1 MVFLGVSWNQVNT
14 RKQISSVEEKA
25 TASKKA
31 ALMRDAI
38 MLEYPP
44 DPSGPSRPM
53 SAVGSRTG
61 KELYEFGPF
70 RVDPERQALL
80 RGSELIALNPK
91 TFQLLLVL
99 VRHGNQI
106 VTKDELMKSI
116 WPDTFVE
123 ETNLTRNIFALRKAL
138 GDNEQNRY
146 IITVPGQGYRLAE
159 DVRLVSQAELRL
171 IAASHSKVQIQ
182 VRETKRWG
190 WIAAAVIVTLV
201 VGAGTIRFFRH
212 RTPVLTEK
220 DTIVLADFV
229 NSTGDPV
236 FDGTLRQGL
245 AVQLE
250 QSPFLSLIPDR
261 RIHQILQLMGK
272 TAEMPLT
279 AAIANEVCERTGSAA
294 VLEGSI
300 APIGTRY
307 VLGLRAT
314 NCRTGDL
321 LDEEQVQSTR
331 KEDVLSALSEVA
343 RNFRTRVGESISAIE
358 KHDTP
363 LAEATTPSLEALKAY
378 SAALRLHA
386 SRGAIAALPLFRRA
400 MQIDPQFAMA
410 HAWLGRTYADLDESD
425 LAAESISRAWQLR
438 DRTSDRENLW
448 ITTAYQTLVTGNLTQ
463 AQQTCEAWVQTY
475 PRDAAPHQVLAGMTN
490 KSAGRYEQALKEA
503 QKAIELD
510 PDFAIVYYSLGV
522 NNAYLGRLERAE
534 SAINRAVAR
543 GLEIEEFVMLR
554 YDLAFLRR
562 DQAGM
567 DREAARAR
575 ARPGAASWIS
585 NKEAFALAYSGH
597 LRQAREMSR
606 GAVFEAQQTGQ
617 RERAGLWE
625 AGEAVREALFGNSRE
640 AKKSAAAAQERSKD
654 REVEYGAAFAL
665 AVSGDSSRSETLAND
680 LEIRFP
686 EDTAVQFSY
695 LPVIRARLALNRGDV
710 LKAIELLQT
719 AVPHELG
726 VPHSA
731 VSGLFGALYPIYV
744 RGEAYLA
751 EHRGA
756 EAAAEFQKVLDHPGI
771 VVADP
776 IGAMAHLQLGRA
788 LAVSGD
794 NAKANIA
801 YQDFLALWK
810 NADRDIP
817 VLTQAEAEYAK
828 LQ

>member
-1 MVFLGVSWNQVNT
+1 MST
-14 RKQISSVEEKA
+14 VE
-25 TASKKA
+25 S
-31 ALMRDAI
+31 
-38 MLEYPP
+38 P
-44 DPSGPSRPM
+44 
-53 SAVGSRTG
+53 TG

-70 RVDPERQALL
+70 RVDPEKQALL

-91 TFQLLLVL
+91 TFQVLLVL

-106 VTKDELMKSI
+106 VTKDELMKSV

-146 IITVPGQGYRLAE
+146 ILTVPSQGYRLAE
-159 DVRLVSQAELRL
+159 GVRLVSEANLR
-171 IAASHSKVQIQ
+171 IVAASHSKVQIQ

-190 WIAAAVIVTLV
+190 WIATAVIFTLV
-201 VGAGTIRFFRH
+201 IGAGTLRLLRH
-212 RTPVLTEK
+212 RTPALTGR

-250 QSPFLSLIPDR
+250 QSPFLSLISDR

-272 TAEMPLT
+272 TAEAPLT
-279 AAIANEVCERTGSAA
+279 AAVANEVCERTGSAA

-300 APIGTRY
+300 AAIGSRY

-321 LDEEQVQSTR
+321 LDEEQVQPAT
-331 KEDVLSALSEVA
+331 KEQILNALSDVA
-343 RNFRTRVGESISAIE
+343 RKFRTRVGESISAVA

-363 LAEATTPSLEALKAY
+363 LADATTPSLEALKSY

-400 MQIDPQFAMA
+400 IEIDANFAMA
-410 HAWLGRTYADLDESD
+410 HAWLGRIYADLDESD

-438 DRTSDRENLW
+438 DRATDRESLW
-448 ITTAYQTLVTGNLTQ
+448 ITAAYQTLVTGNLTQ
-463 AQQTCEAWVQTY
+463 AQQVCEAWAQTY
-475 PRDAAPHQVLAGMTN
+475 PRDAAPHQVMAGMTN
-490 KSAGRYEQALKEA
+490 KSVGRYEQALAEA

-554 YDLAFLRR
+554 HDLAFLRG

-575 ARPGAASWIS
+575 ARSGAASWIS
-585 NKEAFALAYSGH
+585 NKEAFALAYFGR
-597 LRQAREMSR
+597 LRQARELSAR
-606 GAVFEAQQTGQ
+606 AVSEAEQTGQ
-617 RERAGLWE
+617 RERAGLWR
-625 AGEAVREALFGNSRE
+625 AGDAVREAFFGNLPE
-640 AKKSAAAAQERSKD
+640 AKKSATTALEQSKERA
-654 REVEYGAAFAL
+654 VEYGSAL
-665 AVSGDSSRSETLAND
+665 ALAMSGDSSVSETLAND

-695 LPVIRARLALNRGDV
+695 LPVIRARLALNRGDAS
-710 LKAIELLQT
+710 KAIEQLQT

-726 VPHSA
+726 VPRSA
-731 VSGLFGALYPIYV
+731 VSGLFGALYPIYM

-756 EAAAEFQKVLDHPGI
+756 EAAAQFQQVLDHPGI

-776 IGAMAHLQLGRA
+776 IGALARLQLGRA
-788 LAVSGD
+788 LTLSGD
-794 NAKANIA
+794 KRKAKAA
-801 YQDFLALWK
+801 YENFLTLWK
-810 NADRDIP
+810 DADADIP
-817 VLTQAEAEYAK
+817 ILWQAKAEYAK
-828 LQ
+828 LR

>member
-1 MVFLGVSWNQVNT
+1 
-14 RKQISSVEEKA
+14 
-25 TASKKA
+25 
-31 ALMRDAI
+31 
-38 MLEYPP
+38 
-44 DPSGPSRPM
+44 M
-53 SAVGSRTG
+53 SAVESPMG

-70 RVDPERQALL
+70 RVDPEKQALL
-80 RGSELIALNPK
+80 RGGELIALNPK
-91 TFQLLLVL
+91 TFQVLLVL
-99 VRHGNQI
+99 LRHGNQI
-106 VTKDELMKSI
+106 VTKDELMKSV

-123 ETNLTRNIFALRKAL
+123 ETNLTRNIFALRKAF

-159 DVRLVSQAELRL
+159 GVRLVSETDLR
-171 IAASHSKVQIQ
+171 IVAASHSKVQIQ
-182 VRETKRWG
+182 VRETKRG
-190 WIAAAVIVTLV
+190 RWIAAAVIVTLV
-201 VGAGTIRFFRH
+201 IGTGTIRFFRH
-212 RTPVLTEK
+212 RTPALTGK

-261 RIHQILQLMGK
+261 RIHKITQLMGK
-272 TAEMPLT
+272 TSEMPLT
-279 AAIANEVCERTGSAA
+279 AAVANEVCERTGSAA

-300 APIGTRY
+300 ARIGTQY

-321 LDEEQVQSTR
+321 LDEEQVQSAT
-331 KEDVLSALSEVA
+331 KEQILNALSDVA
-343 RNFRTRVGESISAIE
+343 RRFRTRVGESISAVA

-363 LAEATTPSLEALKAY
+363 LADATTPSLEALKAY
-378 SAALRLHA
+378 SAGLRLHA

-400 MQIDPQFAMA
+400 IEIDANFAMA
-410 HAWLGRTYADLDESD
+410 HAWLGRIYVDLDESD

-438 DRTSDRENLW
+438 DRTTDRENLW
-448 ITTAYQTLVTGNLTQ
+448 ITSAYQTLATGNLTW

-490 KSAGRYEQALKEA
+490 KSAGRYEQALAEA

-534 SAINRAVAR
+534 SAINRAVAH

-554 YDLAFLRR
+554 YDLAFLRGE
-562 DQAGM
+562 QAVM

-575 ARPGAASWIS
+575 ARSGAASWIS
-585 NKEAFALAYSGH
+585 NKEAFALAYLGR
-597 LRQAREMSR
+597 LRQARKASAR
-606 GAVFEAQQTGQ
+606 AVSEAEQTGQ
-617 RERAGLWE
+617 LERAALWR
-625 AGEAVREALFGNSRE
+625 AGNAVREAFFGNLPE
-640 AKKSAAAAQERSKD
+640 AKRSVTAALEQSKD
-654 REVEYGAAFAL
+654 RAVEYGSAL
-665 AVSGDSSRSETLAND
+665 ALAISGDSLRSETLAND

-695 LPVIRARLALNRGDV
+695 LPVIRARLALNRGNPS
-710 LKAIELLQT
+710 KAIEQLQT

-726 VPHSA
+726 VPPSA
-731 VSGLFGALYPIYV
+731 MSGLFGALYPIYM

-776 IGAMAHLQLGRA
+776 IGALARLQLGRTFT
-788 LAVSGD
+788 LSGD
-794 NAKANIA
+794 KRKAKAA
-801 YQDFLALWK
+801 YENFLTLWK
-810 NADRDIP
+810 DADADIP
-817 VLTQAEAEYAK
+817 ILWQAKAEYAK
-828 LQ
+828 LR

>member
-1 MVFLGVSWNQVNT
+1 
-14 RKQISSVEEKA
+14 
-25 TASKKA
+25 
-31 ALMRDAI
+31 
-38 MLEYPP
+38 
-44 DPSGPSRPM
+44 M
-53 SAVGSRTG
+53 SAVESPMG
-61 KELYEFGPF
+61 KELFEFGPF
-70 RVDPERQALL
+70 RVDPEKQALL
-80 RGSELIALNPK
+80 RGDELVALNPK
-91 TFQLLLVL
+91 TFQVLLAL

-106 VTKDELMKSI
+106 ITKDELMKSV

-159 DVRLVSQAELRL
+159 GVRLVSEPDLR
-171 IAASHSKVQIQ
+171 IVAASHSKVQIQ
-182 VRETKRWG
+182 VRETMRGG
-190 WIAAAVIVTLV
+190 WIAAAVIATLV
-201 VGAGTIRFFRH
+201 IGAGTTRFFRH
-212 RTPVLTEK
+212 RTPALTEK

-272 TAEMPLT
+272 TAEIPLT
-279 AAIANEVCERTGSAA
+279 AAVANEVCERTGSAA

-300 APIGTRY
+300 ASIGTRY

-314 NCRTGDL
+314 NCRSGDL
-321 LDEEQVQSTR
+321 LDEEQVQSAT
-331 KEDVLSALSEVA
+331 KEQILNALSDVA
-343 RNFRTRVGESISAIE
+343 RKFRIRVGESISAVA

-363 LAEATTPSLEALKAY
+363 LADATTPSLEALKAY

-400 MQIDPQFAMA
+400 TEIDANFAMA
-410 HAWLGRTYADLDESD
+410 HAWLGRIYADLDESD

-438 DRTSDRENLW
+438 DRTTDRENLW
-448 ITTAYQTLVTGNLTQ
+448 ITAAYQTLVTGNLAQ

-475 PRDAAPHQVLAGMTN
+475 PRDAAPHLVLAGMTN
-490 KSAGRYEQALKEA
+490 KSVGRYEQALAEA

-510 PDFAIVYYSLGV
+510 PDFAIAYYSLGV

-543 GLEIEEFVMLR
+543 GLGIEEFVMLQ
-554 YDLAFLRR
+554 YDLAFLRG

-575 ARPGAASWIS
+575 ARSGAASWIS
-585 NKEAFALAYSGH
+585 NKEAFALAYSGR
-597 LRQAREMSR
+597 LRQAREVSA
-606 GAVFEAQQTGQ
+606 GAVSEAQQTGQ
-617 RERAGLWE
+617 RERAALWR
-625 AGEAVREALFGNSRE
+625 AGDAVREAFFGNLPE
-640 AKKSAAAAQERSKD
+640 AKKSATAALEQSKD
-654 REVEYGAAFAL
+654 RAVEYGSAL
-665 AVSGDSSRSETLAND
+665 ALAMSGDSLRSETLAND

-695 LPVIRARLALNRGDV
+695 LPVIRARLALNRGDAP
-710 LKAIELLQT
+710 KALELLQT

-726 VPHSA
+726 VPLSA
-731 VSGLFGALYPIYV
+731 ISGLFGALYPIYM

-776 IGAMAHLQLGRA
+776 IGALAHLQLGRA
-788 LAVSGD
+788 LAVSED
-794 NAKANIA
+794 KTKANIA

>member
-1 MVFLGVSWNQVNT
+1 
-14 RKQISSVEEKA
+14 
-25 TASKKA
+25 
-31 ALMRDAI
+31 
-38 MLEYPP
+38 
-44 DPSGPSRPM
+44 M
-53 SAVGSRTG
+53 SAVESPMG
-61 KELYEFGPF
+61 KELFEFGPF
-70 RVDPERQALL
+70 RVDPEKQALL
-80 RGSELIALNPK
+80 RGGELIALNPK
-91 TFQLLLVL
+91 TFQVLLVL

-106 VTKDELMKSI
+106 ITKDELMKSV

-159 DVRLVSQAELRL
+159 GVRLVSEPDLR
-171 IAASHSKVQIQ
+171 IVAASHSKVEIQ
-182 VRETKRWG
+182 VRETKRGG
-190 WIAAAVIVTLV
+190 WIAAAVIATLV
-201 VGAGTIRFFRH
+201 IGAGTIRFFRH
-212 RTPVLTEK
+212 RTPALTGK

-236 FDGTLRQGL
+236 FDETLRQGL

-279 AAIANEVCERTGSAA
+279 AAVANEVCERTGSAA

-321 LDEEQVQSTR
+321 LDEEQVQSAT
-331 KEDVLSALSEVA
+331 KEQILNALSDVA
-343 RNFRTRVGESISAIE
+343 RKFRTRVGESISAVA

-363 LAEATTPSLEALKAY
+363 LADATTPSLEALKAY
-378 SAALRLHA
+378 SAALRLHS

-400 MQIDPQFAMA
+400 TEIDANFAMA
-410 HAWLGRTYADLDESD
+410 HAWLGRIYADLDESD

-438 DRTSDRENLW
+438 DSTTDREKLW
-448 ITTAYQTLVTGNLTQ
+448 ITAAYQTLVTGNLTQ

-475 PRDAAPHQVLAGMTN
+475 PRDAAPHQLLAGMTN
-490 KSAGRYEQALKEA
+490 KSVGRYEQALAEA

-510 PDFAIVYYSLGV
+510 PDFAMVYYSLGS
-522 NNAYLGRLERAE
+522 NNAYLGRLEPAD
-534 SAINRAVAR
+534 SAINRAGAR

-554 YDLAFLRR
+554 YDLAFLTG

-585 NKEAFALAYSGH
+585 NKEAFALAYLGRLH
-597 LRQAREMSR
+597 QAREVSAR
-606 GAVFEAQQTGQ
+606 AVSEAEQNAQ
-617 RERAGLWE
+617 RERAALWG
-625 AGEAVREALFGNSRE
+625 AGDAVREAFFGNLPE
-640 AKKSAAAAQERSKD
+640 AKKRATATLEQSKD
-654 REVEYGAAFAL
+654 RAVEYGSAL
-665 AVSGDSSRSETLAND
+665 ALAMSGDSSRTETLAND
-680 LEIRFP
+680 LDIRFP

-695 LPVIRARLALNRGDV
+695 LPVIRARLALNRGDASN
-710 LKAIELLQT
+710 AIELLQT

-726 VPHSA
+726 VPPSA
-731 VSGLFGALYPIYV
+731 ISGLFGALYPIYM

-756 EAAAEFQKVLDHPGI
+756 EAAAEFKKVLDHPGI

-794 NAKANIA
+794 KAKANIA
-801 YQDFLALWK
+801 YQDFFALWK

>member
-1 MVFLGVSWNQVNT
+1 
-14 RKQISSVEEKA
+14 
-25 TASKKA
+25 
-31 ALMRDAI
+31 
-38 MLEYPP
+38 
-44 DPSGPSRPM
+44 M
-53 SAVGSRTG
+53 SAVESPMG
-61 KELYEFGPF
+61 KELFEFGPF
-70 RVDPERQALL
+70 RVDPEKQALL
-80 RGSELIALNPK
+80 RGDELVALNPK
-91 TFQLLLVL
+91 TFQVLLAL

-106 VTKDELMKSI
+106 LTKDELMKSV

-159 DVRLVSQAELRL
+159 GVRLVSEPDLRI

-182 VRETKRWG
+182 VRETKRGG
-190 WIAAAVIVTLV
+190 WIAAAVIATLV
-201 VGAGTIRFFRH
+201 IGAGTIRFFRH
-212 RTPVLTEK
+212 RTPALTGK

-279 AAIANEVCERTGSAA
+279 ATVANEVCERTGSAA

-321 LDEEQVQSTR
+321 LDEEQVQSAT
-331 KEDVLSALSEVA
+331 KEQILNALSDVA
-343 RNFRTRVGESISAIE
+343 RKFRTRVGESISAVA

-363 LAEATTPSLEALKAY
+363 LADATTPSLEALKAY
-378 SAALRLHA
+378 SAGLRLQA

-400 MQIDPQFAMA
+400 TEIDPNFAMA
-410 HAWLGRTYADLDESD
+410 HAWLGRIYADLDESD

-438 DRTSDRENLW
+438 DRTTDRENLW
-448 ITTAYQTLVTGNLTQ
+448 ITAAYQTLVTGNLTQ
-463 AQQTCEAWVQTY
+463 VRQTCEAWVQTY
-475 PRDAAPHQVLAGMTN
+475 PRDAAPHQLLAGMTN
-490 KSAGRYEQALKEA
+490 KSVGRYEQALAEA

-510 PDFAIVYYSLGV
+510 PDFAMSYYSLGV
-522 NNAYLGRLERAE
+522 NNAYLGRLERAD
-534 SAINRAVAR
+534 SALNRAAAR

-554 YDLAFLRR
+554 YDLAFLTG

-567 DREAARAR
+567 DREAARAH
-575 ARPGAASWIS
+575 ARSGAASSIS
-585 NKEAFALAYSGH
+585 NKEAFALAYMGRLH
-597 LRQAREMSR
+597 QAREVSAR
-606 GAVFEAQQTGQ
+606 AVSEAEQTAQ
-617 RERAGLWE
+617 RERAALWG
-625 AGEAVREALFGNSRE
+625 AGDAVREAFFGNLPE
-640 AKKSAAAAQERSKD
+640 AKKSATASLEQSKD
-654 REVEYGAAFAL
+654 RAVEYGSAL
-665 AVSGDSSRSETLAND
+665 ALAMSGDSSRSETLAHD
-680 LEIRFP
+680 LDIRFP

-695 LPVIRARLALNRGDV
+695 LPVIRARLALNRGDAS
-710 LKAIELLQT
+710 KAIELLQT

-726 VPHSA
+726 VPPSA
-731 VSGLFGALYPIYV
+731 ISGAFGALYPIYM

-756 EAAAEFQKVLDHPGI
+756 EAAAEFKKVLDHPGI

-794 NAKANIA
+794 KAKANIA

>member
-1 MVFLGVSWNQVNT
+1 
-14 RKQISSVEEKA
+14 
-25 TASKKA
+25 
-31 ALMRDAI
+31 
-38 MLEYPP
+38 
-44 DPSGPSRPM
+44 M
-53 SAVGSRTG
+53 SAVESPMG
-61 KELYEFGPF
+61 KELFEFGPF
-70 RVDPERQALL
+70 RVDPEKQALL
-80 RGSELIALNPK
+80 RGGELIALNPK
-91 TFQLLLVL
+91 TFQVLLVL
-99 VRHGNQI
+99 VRHGNQT
-106 VTKDELMKSI
+106 VTKDELMKFV

-159 DVRLVSQAELRL
+159 GVRLVSEADFR
-171 IAASHSKVQIQ
+171 IVAASHSKVQIQ
-182 VRETKRWG
+182 VRETKRGG

-201 VGAGTIRFFRH
+201 IGAGTIRFFRH
-212 RTPVLTEK
+212 RTPALTEK

-279 AAIANEVCERTGSAA
+279 AAVANEVCERTGSAA

-300 APIGTRY
+300 APIGTGY

-321 LDEEQVQSTR
+321 LDEEQVQSAT
-331 KEDVLSALSEVA
+331 KEQILNALSDVA
-343 RNFRTRVGESISAIE
+343 RKFRTRVGESISAVA

-363 LAEATTPSLEALKAY
+363 LADATTPSLEALKAY

-400 MQIDPQFAMA
+400 TEIDANFAMA
-410 HAWLGRTYADLDESD
+410 HGWLGRIYADLDESD

-438 DRTSDRENLW
+438 DRTTDRENLW
-448 ITTAYQTLVTGNLTQ
+448 ITAAYQTLVTGNLAQ

-475 PRDAAPHQVLAGMTN
+475 PRDSAPHQVLAGMTN
-490 KSAGRYEQALKEA
+490 KSVGRYEQALAEA

-534 SAINRAVAR
+534 SAINRGVAR
-543 GLEIEEFVMLR
+543 GLGIEEFVMLR
-554 YDLAFLRR
+554 YDLAFLRG

-575 ARPGAASWIS
+575 ARSGAASWIS
-585 NKEAFALAYSGH
+585 NKEAFALAYSGR
-597 LRQAREMSR
+597 LRQAREVSA
-606 GAVFEAQQTGQ
+606 GAVSEAQQTGQ
-617 RERAGLWE
+617 RERAALWR
-625 AGEAVREALFGNSRE
+625 AGDAVREAFFGNLPE
-640 AKKSAAAAQERSKD
+640 AKKSATAALEQSKD
-654 REVEYGAAFAL
+654 RAVEYGSAL
-665 AVSGDSSRSETLAND
+665 ALAMSGDSLRSETLAHD

-695 LPVIRARLALNRGDV
+695 LPVIRARLALNRGDAS
-710 LKAIELLQT
+710 KAIELLQT

-726 VPHSA
+726 VPLSA
-731 VSGLFGALYPIYV
+731 VSGLFGALYPIYM

-776 IGAMAHLQLGRA
+776 IGALAHLQLGRA
-788 LAVSGD
+788 LAVSED
-794 NAKANIA
+794 KTKANIA

>member
-1 MVFLGVSWNQVNT
+1 MYA
-14 RKQISSVEEKA
+14 VE
-25 TASKKA
+25 
-31 ALMRDAI
+31 
-38 MLEYPP
+38 
-44 DPSGPSRPM
+44 RP
-53 SAVGSRTG
+53 TG

-70 RVDPERQALL
+70 RVDPEKQALL
-80 RGSELIALNPK
+80 RAGELIALNPK
-91 TFQLLLVL
+91 TFQVLLVL

-106 VTKDELMKSI
+106 VTKDELMKSV

-159 DVRLVSQAELRL
+159 GVRLVSEADVRI
-171 IAASHSKVQIQ
+171 IAASHSKVRIQ
-182 VRETKRWG
+182 VRETKLGR
-190 WIAAAVIVTLV
+190 WIAAVAIVTFV
-201 VGAGTIRFFRH
+201 IGAGAIRFLRH
-212 RTPVLTEK
+212 RTPALTGK
-220 DTIVLADFV
+220 DMIVLADFV

-279 AAIANEVCERTGSAA
+279 AAVANEVCERTGSAA

-300 APIGTRY
+300 VRIDTRY

-321 LDEEQVQSTR
+321 LDEEQVQSPT
-331 KEDVLSALSEVA
+331 KEQILNALSDVA
-343 RNFRTRVGESISAIE
+343 RKFRTRVGESISAIA

-363 LAEATTPSLEALKAY
+363 LADATTPSLEALKAY
-378 SAALRLHA
+378 SAALSLHS

-400 MQIDPQFAMA
+400 IEIDANFAMA
-410 HAWLGRTYADLDESD
+410 HAWLGRMYADLDESH

-438 DRTSDRENLW
+438 DRTTDRENLW
-448 ITTAYQTLVTGNLTQ
+448 IASAYQTLVTGDLAQ
-463 AQQTCEAWVQTY
+463 AQQICEEWVQIY
-475 PRDAAPHQVLAGMTN
+475 PRDAGPHQVLAGITN
-490 KSAGRYEQALKEA
+490 KSAGRYEQALAEA

-510 PDFAIVYYSLGV
+510 PDFAIVYYSLAV
-522 NNAYLGRLERAE
+522 NNAYLGHLERAE
-534 SAINRAVAR
+534 STINRGVAR

-575 ARPGAASWIS
+575 ARSGAASWIS
-585 NKEAFALAYSGH
+585 NKEAFALAYLGG
-597 LRQAREMSR
+597 LRQASEASAR
-606 GAVFEAQQTGQ
+606 AVSEAEQTGQ
-617 RERAGLWE
+617 RERADLWR
-625 AGEAVREALFGNSRE
+625 AGGAVREAFFGNLPE
-640 AKKSAAAAQERSKD
+640 AKKSLTAALDQSKD
-654 REVEYGAAFAL
+654 RAVEYGSAL
-665 AVSGDSSRSETLAND
+665 ALAISGDSLRSEILAND

-695 LPVIRARLALNRGDV
+695 LPVIRARLALNRGNPS
-710 LKAIELLQT
+710 KAIELLQT

-726 VPHSA
+726 VPPSA
-731 VSGLFGALYPIYV
+731 ISGLFGALYPIYV

-751 EHRGA
+751 EHRGS
-756 EAAAEFQKVLDHPGI
+756 EAAVEFQKVLDHPGI

-776 IGAMAHLQLGRA
+776 IGALARLQLGRA
-788 LAVSGD
+788 FTLSGD
-794 NAKANIA
+794 KRKAKAA
-801 YQDFLALWK
+801 YEDFLTLWK
-810 NADRDIP
+810 DADADIP
-817 VLTQAEAEYAK
+817 ILRQAKAEYAE
-828 LQ
+828 LR

>member
-1 MVFLGVSWNQVNT
+1 
-14 RKQISSVEEKA
+14 
-25 TASKKA
+25 
-31 ALMRDAI
+31 
-38 MLEYPP
+38 
-44 DPSGPSRPM
+44 M
-53 SAVGSRTG
+53 SAVESPMG
-61 KELYEFGPF
+61 KELFEFGPF
-70 RVDPERQALL
+70 RVDPEKQALL
-80 RGSELIALNPK
+80 RGGELIALNPK
-91 TFQLLLVL
+91 TFQILLVL

-106 VTKDELMKSI
+106 ITKDELMKSV

-123 ETNLTRNIFALRKAL
+123 ETNLTRNIFSLRKAL
-138 GDNEQNRY
+138 GDNQQNRY
-146 IITVPGQGYRLAE
+146 IITVPGQGYRFAE
-159 DVRLVSQAELRL
+159 GVRLVSEPDLRVL
-171 IAASHSKVQIQ
+171 AASHSKVQIQ
-182 VRETKRWG
+182 IRETKRG
-190 WIAAAVIVTLV
+190 GVIAAAVIATLV
-201 VGAGTIRFFRH
+201 IGAGTIRFFRH
-212 RTPVLTEK
+212 RTPALTGK

-229 NSTGDPV
+229 NSTGDTV

-279 AAIANEVCERTGSAA
+279 AAVANEVCERTGSAA

-300 APIGTRY
+300 ASIGTRY

-321 LDEEQVQSTR
+321 LDEEQVQSAT
-331 KEDVLSALSEVA
+331 KEQVLNALSDVA
-343 RNFRTRVGESISAIE
+343 RNFRTQVGESLSAVA

-363 LAEATTPSLEALKAY
+363 LADATTPSLEALKAY

-386 SRGAIAALPLFRRA
+386 SRGATAALPLFRRA
-400 MQIDPQFAMA
+400 TEIDANFAMA

-438 DRTSDRENLW
+438 DRITEREKLW
-448 ITTAYQTLVTGNLTQ
+448 ITVAYQTLVTGNLTQ

-475 PRDAAPHQVLAGMTN
+475 PRDAAPHQLLAGMTN
-490 KSAGRYEQALKEA
+490 KSVGRYEQALAEA

-510 PDFAIVYYSLGV
+510 PDFAMVYYSLGV
-522 NNAYLGRLERAE
+522 NNAYLGRLERAN

-554 YDLAFLRR
+554 YDLAFLKD

-575 ARPGAASWIS
+575 ARPEAASWIS
-585 NKEAFALAYSGH
+585 NKEAFALAYLGRLH
-597 LRQAREMSR
+597 QAREMSAR
-606 GAVFEAQQTGQ
+606 AVSEAAQNAQ
-617 RERAGLWE
+617 RERAALWG
-625 AGEAVREALFGNSRE
+625 AGDAVREAFFGNLPE
-640 AKKSAAAAQERSKD
+640 AKKSATAALEQSKD
-654 REVEYGAAFAL
+654 RAVEYGSAL
-665 AVSGDSSRSETLAND
+665 ALAMSGDSSRAETLAND
-680 LEIRFP
+680 LDIRFP

-695 LPVIRARLALNRGDV
+695 LPVIRARLALNRGDAST
-710 LKAIELLQT
+710 AIELLQM

-726 VPHSA
+726 VPPSA
-731 VSGLFGALYPIYV
+731 ISGLFGAMYPIYM

-751 EHRGA
+751 EHRGD
-756 EAAAEFQKVLDHPGI
+756 EAAAEYKIVLDHPGI

-794 NAKANIA
+794 KAKAKIA

-810 NADRDIP
+810 KADRHIP